1 MLQSVRASVF
11 RSLSGRVFYG
21 WVILA
26 VASLIMFGTGP
37 GQSHLIG
44 LFFDPISQELGLSRT
59 SIAAAYGSAT
69 LVAALALPR
78 MGRLVDRHGPAT
90 MLSIIAFGLGAFAIL
105 FSFATGWI
113 YLAIGFAGLR
123 FLGQGSLMLNCAN
136 MAAQWF
142 EKKRGFAV
150 GMMTL
155 GFPVSIALHP
165 PLAQWLIDTVG
176 WREAWIWLGVSTW
189 IMLIPPIL
197 LFLYS
202 KPSDVG
208 LRPDGEAALA
218 ENQTPPPVVGYTRAQ
233 ALRMPA
239 FYLIIAGMSSLSMLV
254 TSLHVEYTGILKA
267 HGLDSQT
274 AATMFTISGISAAV
288 FMPIVG
294 RMLDLLPTK
303 WMYFAGLWVM
313 SASLFSVTL
322 VEGLTSAIVFA
333 LIFGLNNAVT
343 MTFVGYLWPR
353 YFGRKYL
360 GSIQGTGQMIMIIGA
375 SLGPLPLGFAL
386 DTWQSYDGMLT
397 GLALIPVSVAIIVAL
412 FMPHPKMPEPEE
424 EQAPA

>member
-1 MLQSVRASVF
+1 MLTSLRASLF
-11 RSLSGRVFYG
+11 GAISKRVFYG

-69 LVAALALPR
+69 LIAALMLPR

-142 EKKRGFAV
+142 DKKRGFAV
-150 GMMTL
+150 GLMTL
-155 GFPVSIALHP
+155 GFPISIALHP
-165 PLAQWLIDTVG
+165 PIAQWLIDTVG

-189 IMLIPPIL
+189 IMLIPPIV

-218 ENQTPPPVVGYTRAQ
+218 GDQTDPPIVGYTKAQ

-267 HGLDSQT
+267 HGLDAQT
-274 AATMFTISGISAAV
+274 AATMFTISGISAAC

-294 RMLDLLPTK
+294 RLLDVLPTK
-303 WMYFAGLWVM
+303 WMYFAGLLVM
-313 SASLFSVTL
+313 SASLFSSTL
-322 VEGLTSAIVFA
+322 VVGLVSAVIFA
-333 LIFGLNNAVT
+333 MIFGLNNAVT

-353 YFGRKYL
+353 YFGRRYL
-360 GSIQGTGQMIMIIGA
+360 GSIQGIGQMIMIIGA

-386 DTWQSYDGMLT
+386 DTWGSYDGMLT
-397 GLALIPVSVAIIVAL
+397 VLALIPVSIAIIVA
-412 FMPHPKMPEPEE
+412 FVMPHPKLPEPEE
-424 EQAPA
+424 QPA